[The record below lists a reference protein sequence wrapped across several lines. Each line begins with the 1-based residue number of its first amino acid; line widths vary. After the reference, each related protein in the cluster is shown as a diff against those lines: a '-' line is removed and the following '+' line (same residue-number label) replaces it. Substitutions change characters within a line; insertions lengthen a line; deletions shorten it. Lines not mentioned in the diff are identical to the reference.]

1 MTVAGI
7 TKWIEHTIHRVH
19 SYNWFKFEDLPST
32 GLDSGEC
39 QKVSNLIGKYFR
51 CFMYFVLDP
60 ASVHGPKPKHTRLL
74 PPSGWKAVCMPC
86 PVGKF
91 IPFFLKH
98 IMPNDLCLRIND
110 ILTRVRF
117 HYLFTHYSWCVCVN
131 SLVQFLP
138 AVRYKYRGQWIIFG
152 LLISASFQKNCPIQQ
167 YIGQRSTGT

>member
-1 MTVAGI
+1 MFHVFCFGPSQCAWSK
-7 TKWIEHTIHRVH
+7 TKTHETSTSERMKSGVH
-19 SYNWFKFEDLPST
+19 ALSS
-32 GLDSGEC
+32 
-39 QKVSNLIGKYFR
+39 
-51 CFMYFVLDP
+51 
-60 ASVHGPKPKHTRLL
+60 
-74 PPSGWKAVCMPC
+74 WKIYS
-86 PVGKF
+86 F
-91 IPFFLKH
+91 FFLKH

-152 LLISASFQKNCPIQQ
+152 LLISASFQKICPIQQ